1 MIVRQVQCAFQILA
15 FFAERRSPATLTE
28 IAEHFGWPRSSTFN
42 LLETLS
48 SSGFLYEPKFRA
60 GYYPSHKLLRLAQNA
75 IMDGPVSERLR
86 NCVVNIAQRT
96 DETAALCA
104 LSGTQTVFVDVVEAS
119 SPIRYFAEV
128 GLRVPTYATSAGR
141 ALLSML
147 SPKER
152 LAILKKSELV
162 RYAPNTIVDI
172 EAIENEVQLSKARGW
187 ALNINGFEP
196 ELVGIA
202 VPIALAQRQFAL
214 LIAGPSYR
222 MKDKIEQLAQMLKD
236 EVDAYLRDRADNE

>member
-1 MIVRQVQCAFQILA
+1 MIVRQVQCAFQILE
-15 FFAERRSPATLTE
+15 FFAQRRSPATLTE

-48 SSGFLYEPKFRA
+48 SGGFLYEPKFRA
-60 GYYPSHKLLRLAQNA
+60 GYYPSHKLLRLAQNT

-128 GLRVPTYATSAGR
+128 GMRVPTHATSAGR

-147 SPKER
+147 TPKER
-152 LAILKKSELV
+152 MAILKKSEII
-162 RYAPNTIVDI
+162 RYAPDTIMDI
-172 EAIENEVQLSKARGW
+172 EAIEKEVQASNARGW
-187 ALNINGFEP
+187 ALNVNGFEP

-202 VPIALAQRQFAL
+202 VPIALKERQFSL

-222 MKDKIEQLAQMLKD
+222 MKDKIIELAQMLKD
-236 EVDAYLRDRADNE
+236 EVQTYLIERAENE